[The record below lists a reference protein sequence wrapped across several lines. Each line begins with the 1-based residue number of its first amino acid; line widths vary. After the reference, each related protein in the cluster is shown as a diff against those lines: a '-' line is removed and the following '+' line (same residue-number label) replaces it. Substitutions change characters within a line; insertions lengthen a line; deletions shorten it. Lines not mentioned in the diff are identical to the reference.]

1 MRLAAVTLL
10 GLCYPDGAG
19 SQSSSEVALADID
32 GSGDVGVNDLLLL
45 LSAFGRE
52 GDVNACDVEGDI
64 DGDCGVHAAPPA
76 RPPLPSTAPRADRRA
91 AAVRAVVGVNDL
103 LLLLSAYGST
113 TAAADSGCAITAAH
127 RSILSSVES
136 LFPCEDCI
144 TACFDQGGVGAE
156 GPAWDEP
163 TATCEFMDAIY
174 TTETHHDCLNSCSH
188 ETLVQGF
195 ELFLACHGGVAV
207 VGDSFDTPTTL
218 ALRATLL
225 NTVDG
230 NCWGQTWSV
239 SAPLFLCGK
248 G

>member
-1 MRLAAVTLL
+1 MR
-10 GLCYPDGAG
+10 
-19 SQSSSEVALADID
+19 
-32 GSGDVGVNDLLLL
+32 
-45 LSAFGRE
+45 
-52 GDVNACDVEGDI
+52 
-64 DGDCGVHAAPPA
+64 CGGGHRRRLRCARRASCPVPPPAA
-76 RPPLPSTAPRADRRA
+76 RPPLLSTAPRADRRA

-113 TAAADSGCAITAAH
+113 TAVADSGCAITAAH

-156 GPAWDEP
+156 GPDWDEP

-174 TTETHHDCLNSCSH
+174 TTETHNDCLNSCSH

-239 SAPLFLCGK
+239 SCPSLDVNPGGAKADGLRAWRAGGPHVRQRPVRHRRIRCALPPTLLRTNLP
-248 G
+248 